1 MLNAFPRLLYFQK
14 KNIFTGDHCGMRMR
28 LCAVQPE
35 EGERV
40 LRAWVWDEPLCFEAS
55 DPRTHSTADFPLTEE
70 GLTAACDWVRGQYAQ
85 QAARWAQHH
94 VKPRT

>member
-35 EGERV
+35 EGYRL
-40 LRAWVWDEPLCFEAS
+40 LRAWVWEEPLCFDAS
-55 DPRTHSTADFPLTEE
+55 DPESRITADFPLTEE
-70 GLTAACDWVRGQYAQ
+70 GLAAACDWVCSQYTEQ
-85 QAARWAQHH
+85 EERWLRHY